1 MEGISQEGRRRGP
14 VTRSFLLTREAGWGE
29 QGNQAGLCPLPA
41 WLSERASKLQIGSG
55 EYCCRGPVVIDPV
68 FSSAWA
74 CLITF
79 LTPLPERNIRVVGA
93 KERLREFLVWL
104 GEVALDLASYTHR
117 HLAFHFLFFFWV
129 GGKLLFFFLFHFSHP
144 HEKELFLFTLFVVFV
159 FRIPS
164 SHLTEHN
171 V

>member
-41 WLSERASKLQIGSG
+41 WLSERASKLQIGRG

-93 KERLREFLVWL
+93 KKGLEN
-104 GEVALDLASYTHR
+104 S
-117 HLAFHFLFFFWV
+117 
-129 GGKLLFFFLFHFSHP
+129 
-144 HEKELFLFTLFVVFV
+144 
-159 FRIPS
+159 
-164 SHLTEHN
+164 
-171 V
+171 

>member
-1 MEGISQEGRRRGP
+1 MEGISQGGRRRGP

-93 KERLREFLVWL
+93 KERLRESLVWL

-129 GGKLLFFFLFHFSHP
+129 GGKLLFFFHFHFSHP

>member
-79 LTPLPERNIRVVGA
+79 LTPLSERNIRVVGA
-93 KERLREFLVWL
+93 KERLRESLVWL

-129 GGKLLFFFLFHFSHP
+129 GGKLLFFFFFFISLIHMKRSYFYLLYLSYLCSEFH
-144 HEKELFLFTLFVVFV
+144 
-159 FRIPS
+159 
-164 SHLTEHN
+164 HLT
-171 V
+171 

>member
-1 MEGISQEGRRRGP
+1 MEGISQGGRRRGP

-129 GGKLLFFFLFHFSHP
+129 GGKLLFFFSFS
-144 HEKELFLFTLFVVFV
+144 FL
-159 FRIPS
+159 S
-164 SHLTEHN
+164 ST
-171 V
+171 

>member
-129 GGKLLFFFLFHFSHP
+129 GGKLLFFFSFS
-144 HEKELFLFTLFVVFV
+144 FL
-159 FRIPS
+159 S
-164 SHLTEHN
+164 ST
-171 V
+171 